1 LKIIVGLGNP
11 GPRYDGTRHNIGFA
25 AVDAI
30 FAEAGGGSWKG
41 FGKALVA
48 RVRFAGEDVLLVKP
62 QTYMNLSGEAVQAVV
77 SFYKAG
83 TEDLVV
89 VHDDLDLPLGKV
101 RIRKT
106 GGAGGH
112 NGVASIMGLLGSGD
126 FVRLKMGIGR
136 PPAGLD
142 PSDHVL
148 SRFEGGEQAAVKEMV
163 SSAVSAAEAIL
174 LDGADKAMNLCN

>member
-1 LKIIVGLGNP
+1 MKIIVGLGNP

-30 FAEAGGGSWKG
+30 LAEAGGGSWKG

-48 RVRFAGEDVLLVKP
+48 RVRFAGEDVILVKP

-77 SFYKAG
+77 SFYKAE

-89 VHDDLDLPLGKV
+89 AHDDLDLPLGKT

-112 NGVASIMGLLGSGD
+112 NGIASIMGLLGSGD

-148 SRFEGGEQAAVKEMV
+148 SRFEGGEQVAVNEMVLSAVK
-163 SSAVSAAEAIL
+163 AAEAIL
-174 LDGADKAMNLCN
+174 RDGADKAMNLYN